1 MHGQFVFIKST
12 FGYAFWQGNN
22 AASWGTDKLPQP
34 AAEAIRNDHD
44 GTLAGMNQALWN
56 ARHKTLYI
64 DDVLLTPA
72 DYAQL
77 KTLSEPARS
86 EMLFAR
92 AMVDVRRD
100 PTGYLVR
107 CLRRLRYFLLFDET
121 NPKAANNLYR
131 ASTIVWLILSLIG
144 AIGCGRR
151 WKTLWPLGVIF
162 LIVTLFHAATI
173 TSARF
178 RMPLEP
184 LAFVWSATALSPVL
198 GGLLAGRRRPAAVA
212 ETNALPLGAH
222 ALAGPHFR
230 RRPVRSK
237 SRASLSRLTRATDAS
252 QPLPST
258 LVGSASRRPRP
269 RSFR

>member
-1 MHGQFVFIKST
+1 MPWLVRNLRVHGQFVFIKST
-12 FGYAFWQGNN
+12 FGYSFWQGNN

-44 GTLAGMNQALWN
+44 GTLSGMNHALWN

-77 KTLSEPARS
+77 RALSEPGRS
-86 EMLFAR
+86 ELLFAL
-92 AMVDVRRD
+92 AMADVCRD
-100 PTGYLVR
+100 PNGYLVR

-131 ASTIVWLILSLIG
+131 ASTIVWLMLTLIG

-151 WKTLWPLGVIF
+151 WKTLWPLGAIF
-162 LIVTLFHAATI
+162 LIVTLFHALTI

-184 LAFVWSATALSPVL
+184 LAFVWSATRRLTPVFA
-198 GGLLAGRRRPAAVA
+198 GLFCQSRRRSAAVA
-212 ETNALPLGAH
+212 EANGAAAAALMPTRSPVRISA
-222 ALAGPHFR
+222 ASQSPR
-230 RRPVRSK
+230 RRRF
-237 SRASLSRLTRATDAS
+237 L
-252 QPLPST
+252 
-258 LVGSASRRPRP
+258 G
-269 RSFR
+269 